1 MMLFCFERVSKSHDD
16 QSQYTTDASNT
27 TIYVVHPSV
36 SLPPPTNAHSSDSVT
51 IATPAP
57 RHQTL
62 TLALPIQ
69 PRPGSSGGGR
79 EDCWSEGATSA
90 LIDAWG
96 EHFLELSGG
105 NLKQKHWQ
113 EVAEVVSCHDDYT
126 KPLKTDV
133 QCKNRIDT
141 LKKKYKIEKSNIS
154 AAAGTGLSFSSSWPF
169 FDRLDILLGLIMK
182 TPPSA
187 APAKQPSP
195 AAVATIARS

>member
-1 MMLFCFERVSKSHDD
+1 MTLRPLL
-16 QSQYTTDASNT
+16 
-27 TIYVVHPSV
+27 TI
-36 SLPPPTNAHSSDSVT
+36 PPPPHHRHQSPSSTHPFLFSDSVT

-79 EDCWSEGATSA
+79 EDCWGEGATSA

-105 NLKQKHWQ
+105 NLKKKLWQ

-126 KPLKTDV
+126 KPLRTEV
-133 QCKNRIDT
+133 
-141 LKKKYKIEKSNIS
+141 
-154 AAAGTGLSFSSSWPF
+154 
-169 FDRLDILLGLIMK
+169 
-182 TPPSA
+182 
-187 APAKQPSP
+187 
-195 AAVATIARS
+195 